1 MASKFSSRINKPVSE
16 IMTTPVVTVLFSD
29 PVIAAV
35 NKMITHDIGAV
46 VVMSAD
52 MPTGIITER
61 DILQRII

>member
-29 PVIAAV
+29 PVIAVV